1 MLKSHLSATNTQ
13 KHTLSYEEITLG
25 MTSIE
30 HFKIQ
35 FKNSFLWMEDA
46 WKYCARTLN
55 TLF

>member
-35 FKNSFLWMEDA
+35 FKNSFLWTEDA
-46 WKYCARTLN
+46 WKYCVRTLN